1 MRIGVIGINAKSSE
15 LDLRERFAK
24 AAQRLFCAENSTKWI
39 AHSLLLS
46 TCHRTEIYFCGDHG
60 IGIHGEILEF
70 LRQEIDLPFEQ
81 NLYSYFGGDCFLH
94 LATVVCGL
102 DSVIVGETEIQRQV
116 KRAYENA
123 LVYRALRA
131 PLHFLF
137 QKSFKIAKEMRSA
150 SFFPRGHLNLEGSI
164 FQLFK
169 QLLKREGDVL
179 FIGNSAINRKIIRF
193 FRKKGVENLT
203 LCTRG
208 LHSAHEFAEEGNLN
222 LIDWSEIA
230 SWKKYPL
237 VICGTNQSEY
247 LLTEKQ
253 LDGQVQTRLI
263 IDLCVPRNVDP
274 RLGTYSEITLLN
286 IEGVNEL
293 LQAKAGRHDQEIF
306 LCKEQVRH
314 LVERQL
320 AIYKQKEGK
329 LCFV

>member
-1 MRIGVIGINAKSSE
+1 MVAGDAARIA
-15 LDLRERFAK
+15 L
-24 AAQRLFCAENSTKWI
+24 
-39 AHSLLLS
+39 
-46 TCHRTEIYFCGDHG
+46 
-60 IGIHGEILEF
+60 
-70 LRQEIDLPFEQ
+70 
-81 NLYSYFGGDCFLH
+81 
-94 LATVVCGL
+94 
-102 DSVIVGETEIQRQV
+102 TEIQRQV

-123 LVYRALRA
+123 LIYRTLRA

-137 QKSFKIAKEMRSA
+137 QKSFKIAKEMRST

-164 FQLFK
+164 FQLYK
-169 QLLKREGDVL
+169 QNLKREGAVL

-193 FRKKGVENLT
+193 FRKKGVEDLT

-208 LHSAHEFAEEGNLN
+208 IHSAHEFAEEGELN

-237 VICGTNQSEY
+237 VVCGTNQPEY
-247 LLTEKQ
+247 LVTESQ
-253 LDGQVQTRLI
+253 LGEQVQTRLI

-274 RLGTYSEITLLN
+274 RLGTHPEITLLN
-286 IEGVNEL
+286 IEGINEL

-306 LCKEQVRH
+306 FCKEQVRH